1 MTQFLRRAGSCIVL
15 GLMSVAAHA
24 DYAINLPPP
33 RSPIAVQLYDL
44 HNLILWICVVIF
56 VAVFAVMFY
65 SIYKH
70 RKSVGHQAA
79 HFHENTAVEVT
90 WTIVPVIIL
99 VAMAWPATRT
109 MIEMRDTPNS
119 DMTIKVT
126 SSQWKWEYEYPDH
139 GIKFT
144 SNLATTQDQINGK
157 AEKGEHYLLEVDNP
171 MVVPVGKKVRVVLT
185 SQDVIH
191 SWWVPELGI
200 KQDTI
205 PGFVK
210 DGWFSV
216 DQPGTYRGQC
226 AELCGK
232 AHAYMPIVVEA
243 KTEADYEQWIASQ
256 KEQSAAAAAGA
267 DKEWTQEDLVAR
279 GQEVYAKNCA
289 VCHQANGQGLPP
301 AFPALTGSKVVQAPN
316 VDGDGKLIPDSH
328 LDIVL
333 NGKNAMPPWKGT
345 LNDVDIAAV
354 VTYERNALG
363 NSVGD
368 VIQPSQVKALR

>member
-1 MTQFLRRAGSCIVL
+1 MQFLRRAGSCMAL
-15 GLMSVAAHA
+15 GMMSTAAHA

-33 RSPIAVQLYDL
+33 RSPIAVQVYDL

-56 VAVFAVMFY
+56 VAVFGVMFY

-70 RKSVGHQAA
+70 RKSLGHEAA

-99 VAMAWPATRT
+99 VAMAWPATST

-119 DMTIKVT
+119 DMTVKVT
-126 SSQWKWEYEYPDH
+126 ASQWKWEYEYPDH

-171 MVVPVGKKVRVVLT
+171 MVVPINKKVRVVLT

-216 DQPGTYRGQC
+216 DKPGTYRGQC

-232 AHAYMPIVVEA
+232 AHAYMPVVVEA
-243 KTEADYEQWIASQ
+243 KTEADYQQWLTSQ
-256 KEQSAAAAAGA
+256 KEQNAAAAAGA
-267 DKEWTQEDLVAR
+267 DKEWTKEDLVAR

-289 VCHQANGQGLPP
+289 ICHQANGQGLPP

-316 VDGDGKLIPDSH
+316 TDADGKLIPGSH

-333 NGKNAMPPWKGT
+333 NGKNAMPPWKAT